1 MQPLA
6 IKNGFNFRD
15 IGGYK
20 NRQQKTVK
28 YHKLIRSGSLAQLS
42 DEDLAYLSDYG
53 MRYDVDFRSPQERQ
67 DAPDRLPESVSYHF
81 TPVFPIDETRSTQ
94 KSWEERLHYNEAG
107 DLGKKEMQQA
117 YSDIVLADSARQAY
131 RQFFDILLA
140 NDAPDEAVLF
150 HCSMGKDRTGM
161 GAVYLLSALDVDF
174 ETIRADYLASNT
186 YLKTIQEQHLL
197 KAKEVA
203 QTPEFIE
210 NIRWLGRVSNEYLD
224 HALCLIEQEY
234 GSIENYLS
242 NELLLTTKQRQDL
255 QKIYLA

>member
-20 NRQQKTVK
+20 NRQQQTVK

-42 DEDLAYLSDYG
+42 DEDLVYLSEYG
-53 MRYDVDFRSPQERQ
+53 MRYDVDFRSPQEKT
-67 DAPDRLPESVSYHF
+67 DAPDRLPKDVDYQF

-107 DLGKKEMQQA
+107 DLGKQEMKQA

-131 RQFFDILLA
+131 RKFFDILLA
-140 NDAPDEAVLF
+140 NDTPNEAVLF

-174 ETIRADYLASNT
+174 TTIRQDYLASNT
-186 YLKTIQEQHLL
+186 YLKEIQDKNLIR
-197 KAKEVA
+197 AKEVA
-203 QTPEFIE
+203 QTPEFVE
-210 NIRWLGRVSNEYLD
+210 NIRWLGCVCDDYLD
-224 HALCLIEQEY
+224 HAVTLIEQYY
-234 GSIENYLS
+234 GSIDDYLR
-242 NELLLTTKQRQDL
+242 NELLLTAKQRQDL
-255 QKIYLA
+255 QRIYLE